1 MIIKNEIL
9 FESTV
14 LSDNPLHDPYKRKI
28 VLIGP
33 KQKEGR
39 LIGPKQKEGRP
50 ILIFFSGYGN
60 SSLSMLNYDPFGGD
74 MEIRIKT
81 LLKKL
86 FTGLYPTYTFVP
98 TYCGFVFERESNP
111 CCRD

>member
-39 LIGPKQKEGRP
+39 P
-50 ILIFFSGYGN
+50 ILIFLSGYGN
-60 SSLSMLNYDPFGGD
+60 SSLSMLNYDQFGGD